1 MEGMREYSV
10 REVALLSN
18 KHEETI
24 KRWIRAG
31 KFPNGYIRSDKE
43 GWRIPE
49 DDLKELG
56 YKVNSETIE
65 QGESNKVQATDETEL
80 INLAYQAVTLTTP
93 TDEILHILS
102 DVGIKR
108 TLEVLLIMN
117 QSATK
122 VKNPEGFIK
131 KAIQENWS
139 SNTIPIKMLKRKSKY
154 IFELTQQDYEGQNE
168 GEVEKKH
175 DRVPF
180 YNWLEE

>member
-1 MEGMREYSV
+1 MKEYSV
-10 REVALLSN
+10 REVALLLN

-49 DDLKELG
+49 DDLKALG
-56 YKVNSETIE
+56 YIANTESMGQKEIHIE
-65 QGESNKVQATDETEL
+65 QPTDETEL

-93 TDEILHILS
+93 TEETLRNLS
-102 DVGIKR
+102 TVGIER
-108 TLEVLLIMN
+108 TLEILLIMN

-131 KAIQENWS
+131 RAIQENWS
-139 SNTIPIKMLKRKSKY
+139 PNTVPIKMLQRKSKY
-154 IFELTQQDYEGQNE
+154 VFELTQQDYTGQNE
-168 GEVEKKH
+168 KEEYQRK
-175 DRVPF
+175 VPF

>member
-1 MEGMREYSV
+1 MKEYSV
-10 REVALLSN
+10 REVALLLN

-49 DDLKELG
+49 VDLKALG
-56 YKVNSETIE
+56 YIDNAEAMEGMESVE
-65 QGESNKVQATDETEL
+65 QLTDEVEL

-93 TDEILHILS
+93 TTEILDILS
-102 DVGIKR
+102 AVGIKR

-131 KAIQENWS
+131 KSIQENWS

-154 IFELTQQDYEGQNE
+154 IFELTQQDYEGKNE
-168 GEVEKKH
+168 CKVERKIN
-175 DRVPF
+175 RVPF